1 MRALPDLAMGR
12 AAKVGGGSP
21 GNGPATSLR
30 GPIADNALGGL
41 THRGSLGDLDELARG
56 HVVYVAVHGDT

>member
-12 AAKVGGGSP
+12 AVKVGGGSP

-41 THRGSLGDLDELARG
+41 THRGGLGDLDELARG